1 MNANKFEI
9 IQDSIYPDLIKVCG
23 YGQRFWCK
31 ILSNDNGL
39 YELQVDNDTR
49 FVDEN
54 FPLKLGDIIYLQK

>member
-1 MNANKFEI
+1 MISFQI
-9 IQDSIYPDLIKVCG
+9 IEDSIDCDFLKVRG
-23 YGQRFWCK
+23 LGQRFWCK
-31 ILSNDNGL
+31 ILYSINGL